1 MTTPKPIRDSLLDWW
16 PVLMLYSGTVGLGWQ
31 ILQVLLAGTAD
42 VKPSLLALFGGM
54 VGLYKIVDAQQA
66 RNAKRGIE

>member
-1 MTTPKPIRDSLLDWW
+1 MNETNSLRDQMLDWW
-16 PVLMLYSGTVGLGWQ
+16 PVLMHYSGTLGLGWQ